1 MKLKLLFRRFLIAF
15 YWERRKKNCVVL
27 RWAYSFMNTIMIND
41 WRYAQKTKNITLE
54 MIVWQANHMVLF
66 VAYERSNVFLCV
78 HEQYTRFVW
87 FFRRMYEIVRA
98 LMISFIQILKSPIC
112 QSWALKNGNVHD
124 YFILATNGR
133 KQEKKKRER
142 YVLAVWW
149 DTSTE
154 IELNDR
160 YHLRHVN
167 HMVTVS
173 ALASKFK
180 LSMTEQ
186 QQWKNYTKMKNRKGN
201 ADKKK
206 EKHLEHTR

>member
-1 MKLKLLFRRFLIAF
+1 MNETETTISKVFNSILLREA
-15 YWERRKKNCVVL
+15 KKDCVVL

-54 MIVWQANHMVLF
+54 MNVWQANHMVLF

-142 YVLAVWW
+142 YVSAQLTQLYDEIQAQRSNRMIDTTW
-149 DTSTE
+149 DMLITC
-154 IELNDR
+154 
-160 YHLRHVN
+160 
-167 HMVTVS
+167 
-173 ALASKFK
+173 
-180 LSMTEQ
+180 
-186 QQWKNYTKMKNRKGN
+186 
-201 ADKKK
+201 
-206 EKHLEHTR
+206 